1 MDNKYAPAMRKAVSE
16 ADLITLNIGGNDWGS
31 FLGWHVYEEM
41 DKQEANSQFIAELKK
56 YLEEGNAADPDG
68 QATIDAIIGKDYD
81 KNNAHAAE
89 GSTDAVTT
97 GLKGATLVLDATPA
111 IRFYLADGADA
122 SAYKFY
128 VGGDAVATVM
138 GTDTTGAYIEIDVNA
153 YKMCE
158 TVTYT
163 VNGTDGGSYHI
174 ASYYKYASEGTD
186 ATLTSLVDRLWKYF
200 QSARAYRNAT
210 V

>member
-1 MDNKYAPAMRKAVSE
+1 MNVNAGDKASTVTYTLGVIKYAQIVLERGTAVEKQLASDMLSYVRAAYVYFGKAS
-16 ADLITLNIGGNDWGS
+16 D
-31 FLGWHVYEEM
+31 
-41 DKQEANSQFIAELKK
+41 
-56 YLEEGNAADPDG
+56 AAV
-68 QATIDAIIGKDYD
+68 ATIDAIIGKDYD
-81 KNNAHAAE
+81 KNNAHVAE

-186 ATLTSLVDRLWKYF
+186 AALTSLVDRLWKYF